1 MRMSNFRRSECGAA
15 LVEFAI
21 VLPVLILLV
30 FGIVD
35 FGRLLY
41 TLNNL
46 TSAVREGARL
56 AAVQPVGTSLQGVV
70 QPRVSSY
77 VTSFGGSSSVTVN
90 VTPATT
96 QATTQFITVQIVSYP
111 FTFLTPLPALAGL
124 RSITMSPSATFRW
137 ERAP

>member
-30 FGIVD
+30 FGIID
-35 FGRLLY
+35 FGRMLF

-56 AAVQPVGTSLQGVV
+56 AAVQPAGTALQAVV

-111 FTFLTPLPALAGL
+111 FTFLTPLPTIAGL
-124 RSITMSPSATFRW
+124 TSINMSPSATFRW
-137 ERAP
+137 EGAP